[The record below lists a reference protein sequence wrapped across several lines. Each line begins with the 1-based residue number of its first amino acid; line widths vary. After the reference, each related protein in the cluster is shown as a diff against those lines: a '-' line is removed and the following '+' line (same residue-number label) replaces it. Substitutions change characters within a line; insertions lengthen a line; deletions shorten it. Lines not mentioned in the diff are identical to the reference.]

1 MRPTLPLGLAAD
13 HVDPGDRAVNG
24 RIIVSQLAAR
34 GWSRSSLS
42 MANDH
47 GLLPKADPEQLD
59 DEMRRRLEVWF
70 DKAYE
75 DDNLFLT
82 LAREPE
88 VLRQFLDWVGFIYT
102 DRSSLDPKLVELCRI
117 RLAVRNQCV
126 H

>member
-1 MRPTLPLGLAAD
+1 
-13 HVDPGDRAVNG
+13 
-24 RIIVSQLAAR
+24 
-34 GWSRSSLS
+34 

-47 GLLPKADPEQLD
+47 GLLPKANPDELD
-59 DEMRRRLEVWF
+59 EEMRRRLEVWF

>member
-1 MRPTLPLGLAAD
+1 MGSAMGRRYRRARWAVTL
-13 HVDPGDRAVNG
+13 
-24 RIIVSQLAAR
+24 QLAAEGR
-34 GWSRSSLS
+34 RRSSFV

-47 GLLPKADPEQLD
+47 GLLPKANPDELD
-59 DEMRRRLEVWF
+59 EEMRRRLEVWF